1 MQVSAI
7 ANQAVQPSISSPAA
21 AGGPKAGGKGFGEML
36 EGMLH
41 DLNGTSQNATNMAG
55 ALAAGDDVDVHQ
67 VALAAEMESLSF
79 SLALQ
84 VRNKVV
90 DAYHEIMKMPV

>member
-1 MQVSAI
+1 MEITAI
-7 ANQAVQPSISSPAA
+7 ASQAVQPSVGGPA
-21 AGGPKAGGKGFGEML
+21 AGGVKAGGKGFGEML
-36 EGMLH
+36 EGMLS
-41 DLNGTSQNATNMAG
+41 DLNATSQNATNMAG

>member
-1 MQVSAI
+1 MEISGI
-7 ANQAVQPSISSPAA
+7 ASQAVQPSVSGGES
-21 AGGPKAGGKGFGEML
+21 AGVNAGGKGFGEML
-36 EGMLH
+36 EGMLS
-41 DLNGTSQNATNMAG
+41 DLNATSQNATNVAG

-90 DAYHEIMKMPV
+90 DAYHEIMRMPI